1 MFSQSFVQSMVDG
14 LVVFATDL
22 LLPGMIFA
30 FFMAIVFRSLIY
42 FTVSRHE
49 WFTKE
54 FEKRTNVFLEEED
67 HKKTV
72 SFFVTAKKLLE
83 RTYYEIFEVR
93 AIMKRRKPDYI
104 MSSSD
109 RFFLVN
115 QGCAWLVRDLQKQIR
130 HLRHGKTDAQPKL
143 MQMTKTTLQNNPAF
157 NKIFGVIPSAPIND
171 VLNILPGIFI
181 VAGIFGTF
189 LGIMKALPEL
199 GTMDLANSE
208 KSKEVM
214 DQFLLKISFA
224 MSTSLLGIM
233 LSVALNFFNTLF
245 SPDKKFVE
253 IVERFENSLDLLW
266 SRSDN
271 NDLPDEI
278 PEFDEHRDPIDALA
292 EESIN
297 QELNKNNV
305 INKKRVSQGK
315 QLPPDPPPAQETDTK
330 AS

>member
-1 MFSQSFVQSMVDG
+1 MFSQSFIQGMVDA

-22 LLPGMIFA
+22 LLPLMVFS
-30 FFMAIVFRSLIY
+30 FMLALVARSLIY
-42 FTVSRHE
+42 YTVSRHE

-54 FEKRTNVFLEEED
+54 FEKRVNLFLETED
-67 HKKTV
+67 HKKEV
-72 SFFVTAKKLLE
+72 SFFVTAKRILE
-83 RTYYEIFEVR
+83 RTFYEIFEIR
-93 AIMKRRKPDYI
+93 DIMKRRKPDI
-104 MSSSD
+104 LMSRSD
-109 RFFLVN
+109 RLFLIK
-115 QGCAWLVRDLQKQIR
+115 QGCAWLVKDMQKQIR

-143 MQMTKTTLQNNPAF
+143 MQMTRSSLQNNPAF
-157 NKIFGVIPSAPIND
+157 NKLFGVVPSAPINE

-224 MSTSLLGIM
+224 MSTSLVGIM
-233 LSVALNFFNTLF
+233 LSIVMNFFNTLF

-253 IVERFENSLDLLW
+253 IVERFENALDLLW
-266 SRSDN
+266 SRSNN
-271 NDLPDEI
+271 NDLPEDI
-278 PEFDEHRDPIDALA
+278 PDFDEHRDAIDALA
-292 EESIN
+292 ENAIN
-297 QELNKNNV
+297 QTVKENKVASKRTPNSE
-305 INKKRVSQGK
+305 NK
-315 QLPPDPPPAQETDTK
+315 PPEPPPQETDTK